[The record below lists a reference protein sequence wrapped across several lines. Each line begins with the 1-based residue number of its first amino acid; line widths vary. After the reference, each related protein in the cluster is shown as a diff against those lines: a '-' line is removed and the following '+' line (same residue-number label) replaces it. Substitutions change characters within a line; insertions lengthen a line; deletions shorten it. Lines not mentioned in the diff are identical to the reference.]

1 MRPFQALALAVGLA
15 AGAVHAQPAATP
27 FQEAAL
33 RAFLSQQVAAAAP
46 QLTRF
51 DIQFLPFTP
60 RTDLAACGRTEP
72 FLPASARP
80 WGRLSVGVRCV
91 EGAAWTVLV
100 PVMVRAWSTALVAAE
115 PLAPGTVP
123 GPQDVREQE
132 VEVTRESAA
141 LLRDAAAVQGRALT
155 RALAPGQPLR
165 ADALRA
171 VNVVQAGDPVRLR
184 IAGAGFA
191 VTATGQALTAAAEGQ
206 PLRVRTELG
215 KVLTGIARE
224 GRQVD
229 VAL

>member
-1 MRPFQALALAVGLA
+1 
-15 AGAVHAQPAATP
+15 
-27 FQEAAL
+27 
-33 RAFLSQQVAAAAP
+33 
-46 QLTRF
+46 
-51 DIQFLPFTP
+51 
-60 RTDLAACGRTEP
+60 
-72 FLPASARP
+72 
-80 WGRLSVGVRCV
+80 VRCV
-91 EGAAWTVLV
+91 EGAAWTVMV

-115 PLAPGTVP
+115 PLAAGTVP